1 MPAAPSMRSG
11 DNTASAPPRTTSG
24 KPSTGGLDASDVKR
38 LKELEHENSRLKR
51 MFANLSLENAALKDV
66 IAKKL

>member
-1 MPAAPSMRSG
+1 
-11 DNTASAPPRTTSG
+11 
-24 KPSTGGLDASDVKR
+24 VKR

-51 MFANLSLENAALKDV
+51 MDADLSLENVALKDV